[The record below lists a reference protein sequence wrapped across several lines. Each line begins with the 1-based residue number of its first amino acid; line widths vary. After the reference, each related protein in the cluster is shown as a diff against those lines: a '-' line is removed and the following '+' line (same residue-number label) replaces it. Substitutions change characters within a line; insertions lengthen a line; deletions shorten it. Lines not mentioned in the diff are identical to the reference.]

1 MRKPL
6 VAGLAGLALLLVPAA
21 ATAASSDTYRH
32 LNLFGD
38 VFERIRKDYVEEI
51 DEGELIEAAIKGML
65 SSLDPHS
72 SYLNPEFFKKMKED
86 TRGAFGGLGIEV
98 SMDQNGL
105 VRVIAPIIDTPAF
118 RAGVEAGDLITHLDG
133 EQVLGMTLHEAVDK
147 MKGQINTDIT
157 LTILRTGAE
166 EPLSI
171 TIKRDTIKVNP
182 VRFRT
187 EGNAAY
193 VWITTFNEQ
202 AESGLKKAMASLGAE
217 LGEAIEGVILDLR
230 GNPGGL
236 LDQAIA
242 ISDAFLN
249 QGEIVSTRGR
259 QPEDA
264 NRYNA
269 REGDIA
275 NGKPI
280 IVLINSQSA
289 SASEIVAG
297 ALQDH
302 ERAII
307 MGTKSFGKGSVQTI
321 MPLAGRGAI
330 KLTTSRYFTPSGR
343 SIQATGIVPDIV
355 VEQARIERLESGP
368 ERSEASLR
376 NHLEGEG
383 TESPSAVQ
391 PGADATEPEPEPA
404 ASADAAG
411 AQPEKLEDYQLARA
425 IDLLRGISMF
435 GDRLAN

>member
-72 SYLNPEFFKKMKED
+72 SYLNPEFFKKMNED

-236 LDQAIA
+236 LNQAIA

-391 PGADATEPEPEPA
+391 PGADATEPEPA

-425 IDLLRGISMF
+425 IDLLRGISML